1 MIIKILEIDMQNKL
15 QELTDKLYEEGLS
28 KGKEEG
34 ARILEEARQEAVRI
48 LDEART
54 QADEIKEK
62 AVREAAEMKSKVESD
77 LKMASAQ
84 TLQATRQDVENLVL
98 ARVSDAKVSES
109 LADPDFLKEVILAVA
124 RRFSAQESADLNLI
138 LPESLRT
145 QLEPFVKGEL
155 AKALGQEVS
164 ASFSKKVAG
173 GFNIG
178 PKDGSYFISLT
189 DESFKKLIGEYLRP
203 VTRKFLF
210 GE

>member
-1 MIIKILEIDMQNKL
+1 MQNKL

-34 ARILEEARQEAVRI
+34 AKIVENALKEAERILAEARQNAGQIREEA
-48 LDEART
+48 
-54 QADEIKEK
+54 EK
-62 AVREAAEMKSKVESD
+62 SAAEMKSKVESD

-84 TLQATRQDVENLVL
+84 TLQATRQDIENLVI
-98 ARVSDAKVSES
+98 AKVSDAKVAES
-109 LADPDFLKEVILAVA
+109 LAEPDFLKKIILAVA
-124 RRFSAQESADLNLI
+124 EKFNAQDSADMNLI
-138 LPESLRT
+138 LPESLKA

-155 AKALGQEVS
+155 ARALGKEVT
-164 ASFSKKVAG
+164 ASFSKKIAG
-173 GFNIG
+173 GFRIG

-189 DESFKKLIGEYLRP
+189 DETFKSLIGEYLRP